1 MRFDLGPGGA
11 ALGLREAGPLL
22 SLKVLALQEGQFLE
36 RAEGRGKGKQKTE
49 RFSQGAEGRECVPL
63 TFHFSLEAEKLCQ
76 GYVLAPAG
84 WASSSSRDD
93 HRK

>member
-1 MRFDLGPGGA
+1 M
-11 ALGLREAGPLL
+11 GLRETGLLL